1 MRDFGAPHEKLV
13 PGVRTA
19 RGGRATHHN
28 ASMQVY
34 ADGARTRFVWV
45 TDVLPD
51 EIAPAISALVEAG
64 VAAIRSKLERAQ

>member
-1 MRDFGAPHEKLV
+1 
-13 PGVRTA
+13 
-19 RGGRATHHN
+19 
-28 ASMQVY
+28 MQVY

-64 VAAIRSKLERAQ
+64 VAAIRRELERAQ